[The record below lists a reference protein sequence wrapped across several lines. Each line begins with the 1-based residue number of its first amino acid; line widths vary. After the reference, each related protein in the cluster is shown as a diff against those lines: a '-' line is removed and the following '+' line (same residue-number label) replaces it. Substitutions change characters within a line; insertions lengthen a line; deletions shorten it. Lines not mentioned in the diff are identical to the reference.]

1 MGDVLY
7 KKVGRKYVPQN
18 RIFDFEHAMP
28 VGSFM
33 LVYASKDGSKQFE
46 YEVKP
51 DTASFVAAAMVAKG
65 ALIKVIRDKSE
76 YKPDGT
82 THRMTKKQI
91 AILNE
96 YRAKMLEAGG
106 SMPTWWK
113 ASSDYDLAD
122 AAIKAVREYAP

>member
-33 LVYASKDGSKQFE
+33 LIYANKDGSQQYE

-51 DTASFVAAAMVAKG
+51 DTASFVAAAVIAKD
-65 ALIKVIRDKSE
+65 AFKQAIREKSE

-82 THRMTKKQI
+82 SYPMTKKQL
-91 AILNE
+91 AILEE

-106 SMPTWWK
+106 SMPVWWT
-113 ASSDYDLAD
+113 ASSSHELAD